1 MSDFFNEV
9 DENVRATDAQAILKR
24 ALPWVLGGVA
34 IVVVAVGA
42 FWAWTTYEQ
51 HRANVA
57 SEAYDRGV
65 RALGDQNTAGA
76 DAAFAEAA
84 KAGDRAYKSLALEQR
99 AGILIDQK
107 HIPEAVKL
115 LDEAQKDAPSPIM
128 GDVDGLKAAW
138 LLLDTA
144 PYADIEKRLKP
155 LAEKDRPYRAY
166 AREALAMAK
175 LLNGKA
181 KEARDDFELL
191 SVDSEAGADVTHRAQ
206 SAMNLINSGQA
217 DQLRAIVKQ
226 AESQPTPG
234 LGAGSNP
241 FQQPGAPGGAPGP
254 ALQPAGAPRS

>member
-1 MSDFFNEV
+1 MTGASA
-9 DENVRATDAQAILKR
+9 RSATRTPPAPTPPSPK
-24 ALPWVLGGVA
+24 
-34 IVVVAVGA
+34 
-42 FWAWTTYEQ
+42 
-51 HRANVA
+51 
-57 SEAYDRGV
+57 
-65 RALGDQNTAGA
+65 
-76 DAAFAEAA
+76 AA

-99 AGILIDQK
+99 AGILMDQK

-144 PYADIEKRLKP
+144 SYADIEKLGLKP
-155 LAEKDRPYRAY
+155 LTEKDRPYRAY

-181 KEARDDFELL
+181 KDARDDFELL

-206 SAMNLINSGQA
+206 SAMNLIDSGQA

-241 FQQPGAPGGAPGP
+241 FQQPGAPGGALGP
-254 ALQPAGAPRS
+254 ASQPAGAPRS